1 MGRSKLP
8 AGTDFP
14 EYLPGI
20 VISADRYVG
29 KAGAALSPLTP
40 ELVEEAA
47 TQARIGVKRR
57 FIASM
62 VGCTESQ
69 FRTWIRE
76 GMAEWSEIERWRA
89 AGSDGEQPKATMRLG
104 LAVEVARAE
113 AQVVGQLT
121 AAVSMSGDPNAQL
134 RLLKSLQPRH
144 YTENAGS
151 AVDDETGE
159 ATATG
164 AELFSAMLG
173 KLKNLS
179 HYLNDEGDDGD

>member
-1 MGRSKLP
+1 MAGSKLP
-8 AGTDFP
+8 AGTDLP

-20 VISADRYVG
+20 KTSRDRYVG

-47 TQARIGVKRR
+47 EQAQMGVKRR

-76 GMAEWSEIERWRA
+76 GTAEWAEIEKWQ
-89 AGSDGEQPKATMRLG
+89 AGGCVGEQPKATMRLG
-104 LAVEVARAE
+104 LAVKVAQAE
-113 AQVVGQLT
+113 AKAVGHLT
-121 AAVSMSGDPNAQL
+121 RAVSTSGDPNAQL

-144 YTENAGS
+144 YSENAG
-151 AVDDETGE
+151 AVVDDETGE
-159 ATATG
+159 ETATG
-164 AELFSAMLG
+164 SDVLAMILG
-173 KLKNLS
+173 KIAAMRENA
-179 HYLNDEGDDGD
+179 DDG